1 MRAPYLFVG
10 SPFPTP
16 SRRTRNC
23 EGVMISKY
31 QSRRRVLQYSVATG
45 VAMIAAPYI
54 KTARSA
60 GKLSLGVWDHWVPG
74 VNDVLQKICEDW
86 GSANGV
92 EVNMDFIT
100 SIGNKLLLTAQ
111 AESRAKTGHD
121 IYAVPVWMPFM
132 FRHRLEPV
140 DDVVEDIITKHGP
153 LAPSADFL
161 AHLDGVWR
169 AAPSPTASPN
179 YASVSRLD
187 LYKTH
192 TDIDLTA
199 IFPANDARDP
209 GLVNSWTY
217 DAFLSAAEKLHTA
230 GKSFGAPIAPTPD
243 GN

>member
-1 MRAPYLFVG
+1 
-10 SPFPTP
+10 
-16 SRRTRNC
+16 
-23 EGVMISKY
+23 MISKY

-121 IYAVPVWMPFM
+121 VYSLPVYYPSM
-132 FRHRLEPV
+132 FRRSLEPV
-140 DDVVEDIITKHGP
+140 DDVVTDIISAYGP
-153 LAPSADFL
+153 LAQSAYFL
-161 AHLDGVWR
+161 AQLDGVWR

-179 YASVSRLD
+179 LASVSRLD
-187 LYKTH
+187 LY
-192 TDIDLTA
+192 
-199 IFPANDARDP
+199 
-209 GLVNSWTY
+209 
-217 DAFLSAAEKLHTA
+217 
-230 GKSFGAPIAPTPD
+230 
-243 GN
+243 